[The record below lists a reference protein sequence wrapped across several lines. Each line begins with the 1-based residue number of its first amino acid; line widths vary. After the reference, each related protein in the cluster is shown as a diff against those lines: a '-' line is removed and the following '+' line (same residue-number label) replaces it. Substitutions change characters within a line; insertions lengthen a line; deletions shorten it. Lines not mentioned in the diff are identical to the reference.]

1 MASKKIILL
10 TPNLLIIIM
19 LKNIFFVALFF
30 ISLTSYAQ
38 DWNEYYNKGKQ
49 ALEYKQYKKGFD
61 YLTKARFEVEKEFG
75 TNHEN
80 YIKVIE
86 TLAESYDKGHHYENA
101 ISLYLTI
108 SKYYKEKQETNTLR
122 YGQLHII
129 IGSLYQKQ
137 VRYKSAANY
146 MKAGINIIQT
156 VKGQRS
162 KEYIHAYVGYI
173 NLYLLN
179 GLNAKAEEHINKVLP
194 IAMDILGTKH
204 ETYIDLLHKQS
215 KVYQEGKN
223 YKLEIE
229 SLTKYINACKSIKK
243 PINEYNRAYLDLAL
257 AYQVLKN
264 KNKLAENY
272 KIYLANQ
279 KMIHGE
285 TNSTYL
291 EDLDNA
297 IFIFDSNGLKEASII
312 FIKDRLKIE
321 YTSTSKKKYNRI
333 ISLLITLAEQQEYIN
348 QYDLALSNIKKA
360 EKIADD
366 QTEVSD
372 IQYIASRD
380 ALASYYIRKGNVEK
394 SIESLKTTLKVI
406 EKRYDNNH
414 LSYGEY
420 LLKISNYYLD
430 NQQIDSSKYYAKKT
444 KVLYEE
450 QHKKSHYIYGN
461 ALTILGKIAILN
473 KDFELA
479 KKIIAHVST
488 NYLSYYGSR
497 SNQYVSAIE
506 WLADIEL
513 KLDNRSMATQL
524 YTQAL
529 TICSRLEGTSGKQY
543 KRISEK
549 MKALKQ

>member
-1 MASKKIILL
+1 
-10 TPNLLIIIM
+10 M

-30 ISLTSYAQ
+30 ITLTSYAQ
-38 DWNEYYNKGKQ
+38 DWKEYYNKGKQ
-49 ALEYKQYKKGFD
+49 ALEHKQYKQGFD

-86 TLAESYDKGHHYENA
+86 TLAKGYDEGHHYENA
-101 ISLYLTI
+101 VSLYLTI
-108 SKYYKEKQETNTLR
+108 SKYYKEKQETNTLK
-122 YGQLHII
+122 YGQLYVT

-146 MKAGINIIQT
+146 IKAGIDIIQK
-156 VKGQRS
+156 VKGQQS
-162 KEYIHAYVGYI
+162 KEYIHAYVKYI

-194 IAMDILGTKH
+194 IAMNILGTKH

-215 KVYQEGKN
+215 KVYQERKN

-229 SLTKYINACKSIKK
+229 SLNKYINACKSIKK

-257 AYQVLKN
+257 AHQVLKN
-264 KNKLAENY
+264 KDKLSENY
-272 KIYLANQ
+272 KIYLGNQ
-279 KMIHGE
+279 KMIYGE
-285 TNSTYL
+285 ANSTYL

-297 IFIFDSNGLKEASII
+297 IFIFDSNGLKKESVK
-312 FIKDRLKIE
+312 FIEDRLKIE
-321 YTSTSKKKYNRI
+321 YASTSERKYNRI
-333 ISLLITLAEQQEYIN
+333 ISLLITLAEQQEYMN
-348 QYDLALSNIKKA
+348 QYDLAFTNIKKA

-366 QTEVSD
+366 QIEVSD

-380 ALASYYIRKGNVEK
+380 ALASYYIKKGNVEK

-406 EKRYDNNH
+406 EKRYNNYH

-430 NQQIDSSKYYAKKT
+430 NQQLDSAKYYAGKT
-444 KVLYEE
+444 KLLYEQ

-461 ALTILGKIAILN
+461 ALTILGKIAIIN
-473 KDFELA
+473 KDLELS
-479 KKIIAHVST
+479 KKIITNVST

-497 SNQYVSAIE
+497 SSQYVGAIE

-529 TICSRLEGTSGKQY
+529 TICSRLEGTSSKQY